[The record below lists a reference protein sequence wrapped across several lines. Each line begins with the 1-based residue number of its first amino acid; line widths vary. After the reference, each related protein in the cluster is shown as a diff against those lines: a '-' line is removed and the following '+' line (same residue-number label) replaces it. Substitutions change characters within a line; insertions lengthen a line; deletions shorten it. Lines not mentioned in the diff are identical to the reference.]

1 MNKTIRNIIAVII
14 GWLIGSVVNMSLIT
28 LGHNLFPI
36 GEVDTNNIEELSK
49 AMSSLDLEYFLF
61 PFLAHALGTLIGALI
76 AAVIAMKNKKMISMI
91 VGVIFLLGGIA
102 ANIMIDSPLWF
113 TIIDLLL
120 AYIPMAYFGYKLA
133 LIIKK

>member
-1 MNKTIRNIIAVII
+1 MNNTLRNVIAVII
-14 GWLIGSVVNMSLIT
+14 GWLIGSIVNMSLIS
-28 LGHNLFPI
+28 LGYNLFPI
-36 GEVDTNNIEELSK
+36 EGVDTNNIEELSN

-76 AAVIAMKNKKMISMI
+76 AAIVAKNNKRMMSMI
-91 VGVIFLLGGIA
+91 VGVIFLMGGIA
-102 ANIMIDSPLWF
+102 VSFMVDSPIWF